1 MESNGL
7 WRRLFPAGQ
16 YILGY
21 GKCIAEAESGRVLQT
36 KIRPAQTRKD
46 SSLLLVHTGRCS
58 CQLRKLLSLT
68 QAFKLCSDYSEPF
81 ICLGCWRISS
91 RILPGRDVL
100 EAIDLPEVALLD
112 EITPRGDVR
121 ANRPDIVDHI

>member
-21 GKCIAEAESGRVLQT
+21 SKCIAEAESGRVFQT
-36 KIRPAQTRKD
+36 KTRPAQTRKD

-58 CQLRKLLSLT
+58 CQLRKLLSL
-68 QAFKLCSDYSEPF
+68 
-81 ICLGCWRISS
+81 
-91 RILPGRDVL
+91 
-100 EAIDLPEVALLD
+100 
-112 EITPRGDVR
+112 
-121 ANRPDIVDHI
+121 